1 MTTLTLFV
9 GDTDTDVSVRQ
20 ILNSWSTRQPNIT
33 LHCESVHMNPAA
45 VVRLGIT
52 ELPALVT
59 DGEIIAQGPPE
70 YWVPELLSRI
80 YTSSDADG

>member
-1 MTTLTLFV
+1 MKTLTLFI
-9 GDTDTDVSVRQ
+9 GDSDTDVSVKQ
-20 ILNSWSTRQPNIT
+20 MLSSWSAAHSDVDLQY
-33 LHCESVHMNPAA
+33 ESVHKNPAA

-70 YWVPELLSRI
+70 TWVPELLSRMLA
-80 YTSSDADG
+80 ADGTSD

>member
-9 GDTDTDVSVRQ
+9 GDSDADVSVRHM
-20 ILNSWSTRQPNIT
+20 LNSWSTTQPNIT

-59 DGEIIAQGPPE
+59 DDEIIAQGPPE
-70 YWVPELLSRI
+70 DWVPELLSRI
-80 YTSSDADG
+80 YRSGDADG